1 MVRIV
6 SWNVNRKLQ
15 PWRTLVEMAERGE
28 ADVALLQEAGEPP
41 GELSRLIEYDDHVF
55 WNRSLYDRWPLIVR
69 LSDRVVVERLRQEPP
84 ISDLDEGSIGISG
97 IGTVAGAKVTPRD
110 QPQNAFLAFSMYA
123 RWMQVHPT
131 TGASWIYSDSSAHRI
146 LSDISTFID
155 HANPEKQKI
164 LAAGDMNM
172 FFGAIGN
179 EKSVP
184 ERKQTVWNRFS
195 ALGLEFLGPQLPH
208 GRPATT
214 KQPDVPTTTQNVP
227 TFHTTK
233 QSPAQA
239 NRQLDYAFA
248 SRGFHNSINV
258 RALNKVEE
266 WGPSD
271 HCRLMIEVEE

>member
-1 MVRIV
+1 M
-6 SWNVNRKLQ
+6 
-15 PWRTLVEMAERGE
+15 EMAERGE
-28 ADVALLQEAGEPP
+28 ADVAMLQEAGSPP
-41 GELSRLIEYDDHVF
+41 EGVSGRVEYDDHDIQH
-55 WNRSLYDRWPLIVR
+55 RSQYDRWPLIVR
-69 LSDRVVVERLRQEPP
+69 LSDRVKVEWLRQDEPKFN
-84 ISDLDEGSIGISG
+84 LDKRSIGISG
-97 IGTVAGAKVTPRD
+97 IGTIAGAKISPRD

-123 RWMQVHPT
+123 RWMRVHPT

-155 HANPEKQKI
+155 HASPEKQKI

-184 ERKQTVWNRFS
+184 EREQTVWNRFS

-208 GRPATT
+208 GRPAAT
-214 KQPDVPTTTQNVP
+214 KQPDIPTTTRNVP

-233 QSPAQA
+233 QSPAEA

-248 SRGFHNSINV
+248 SRGFHRSINV

-271 HCRLMIEVEE
+271 HCRLMIEVEK